1 MNTIRKFIGLFLLT
15 LGVFILPKK
24 KVTEKKKNEQKIA
37 SVEITKEFL
46 TKATPVRFTDLHSY
60 VEQIQQP
67 IDNAGACITI
77 SHTLVSLSK
86 KKNVPV
92 RINLSLSMQLDK
104 TGEIGNSS
112 NCYLSE
118 YKDGRWRKL
127 KDLEI
132 SINSIVPLIDEVIG
146 AMGQNGWGCMD
157 NSREQIQQYLLDN
170 IRHSLTYALDR
181 CKKLDIKA
189 SIGVQVFIIVDG
201 NERSGNNNKP
211 QPQILAKVSV
221 KTERDSPVESAHYI
235 YFSRKPVTVEKP
247 AT

>member
-15 LGVFILPKK
+15 IGSFILPR
-24 KVTEKKKNEQKIA
+24 KKNEKKTTEQLK
-37 SVEITKEFL
+37 SVIITKETL
-46 TKATPVRFTDLHSY
+46 SKAEPLRFTDIHSY
-60 VEQIQQP
+60 FEKLKEP

-77 SHTLVSLSK
+77 SHTLISLSK
-86 KKNVPV
+86 KKNAPV

-118 YKDGRWRKL
+118 YRDGRWRKL

-157 NSREQIQQYLLDN
+157 NSREQLQHYLQDCIKHN
-170 IRHSLTYALDR
+170 HKYVLDR
-181 CKKLDIKA
+181 CEKLDIKA
-189 SIGVQVFIIVDG
+189 SITVQVFLIVDAYKRTA
-201 NERSGNNNKP
+201 NDNKP

-221 KTERDSPVESAHYI
+221 KTDRDSPVESAQYI
-235 YFSRKPVTVEKP
+235 YFTRKTVEIEKP

>member
-15 LGVFILPKK
+15 IGSFILPR
-24 KVTEKKKNEQKIA
+24 KKNEKKTTEQLK
-37 SVEITKEFL
+37 SVIITKETL
-46 TKATPVRFTDLHSY
+46 SKAEPLRFTDIHSY
-60 VEQIQQP
+60 FEKLKEP

-77 SHTLVSLSK
+77 SHTLISLSK
-86 KKNVPV
+86 KKNAPV

-118 YKDGRWRKL
+118 YRDGRWRKL

-157 NSREQIQQYLLDN
+157 NSREQIQQYLLDC

-189 SIGVQVFIIVDG
+189 SIGVQVFLIVDG
-201 NERSGNNNKP
+201 NERSGNDNKP

-235 YFSRKPVTVEKP
+235 YFSRKPVTIEKP